1 MNRFFT
7 LLLAASCLTAVG
19 QEESFGINGT
29 DLEIKQIK
37 TAHLAQNDE
46 LIVIPVVFHIIHAN
60 GPENIA
66 VLQVL
71 SALENLNLH
80 MSGEDPDIAEVV
92 PEFVDLI
99 ADSRIEFRLATR
111 DPLGNC
117 HPGINRVESDLTFA
131 GDSEMKQLIQWP
143 PNKYLNVWVCEY
155 ASGAVAYT
163 QYPQWV
169 QGSPEE
175 DGIVIQHSYTGSIG
189 TSNAYRSRI
198 LTRYVGSWL
207 NLRPTWGNS
216 NNPGLDENCDED
228 DLVADTP
235 NTIGWTS
242 CDLDGA
248 TCGSLDNVQ
257 NYMDFSFC
265 GRMFTL
271 GQKNRMRAAA
281 LSSVAQRNE
290 LSTISNLQATGVDVV
305 GFENECF
312 CTGII
317 DECGIC
323 DGPGPSGEC
332 GCFAIP
338 EGDCD
343 CNGNQFDA
351 VGTCGGGCTSDIN
364 NNGVCDDQEVPGCTY
379 AFAENYNPD
388 ATDDD
393 GSCTVAEC
401 DPLEEDGCNLEGDLN
416 GDGFVGTS
424 DLLDFLTQFGAECT
438 PETAFTCGNPV
449 SYQGYDYQT
458 VQIGE
463 QCWFA
468 ENLRATQ
475 YSNGSNIPVALDC
488 ALGGTEWG
496 VLFTPA
502 QTVFGSSGG
511 ALMGTCIPC
520 NHFNPDFNA
529 CNPDLSLSEYGVLYN
544 WYAVNAPGELC
555 PSGWQVPNKAQWEEL
570 RDYVLGQGYAEVNTP
585 LRSTGGWIEND
596 NGTDVFGFSGRSGG
610 KRHPNGSFQAA
621 GKIGLWWSRTA
632 SGLEAYR
639 FRLDSDNSG
648 QTINTEDW
656 RNGFSVRCIKD

>member
-1 MNRFFT
+1 M
-7 LLLAASCLTAVG
+7 AVI
-19 QEESFGINGT
+19 E
-29 DLEIKQIK
+29 
-37 TAHLAQNDE
+37 AE
-46 LIVIPVVFHIIHAN
+46 LP
-60 GPENIA
+60 
-66 VLQVL
+66 Q
-71 SALENLNLH
+71 
-80 MSGEDPDIAEVV
+80 
-92 PEFVDLI
+92 
-99 ADSRIEFRLATR
+99 ADS
-111 DPLGNC
+111 
-117 HPGINRVESDLTFA
+117 S
-131 GDSEMKQLIQWP
+131 
-143 PNKYLNVWVCEY
+143 YL
-155 ASGAVAYT
+155 
-163 QYPQWV
+163 
-169 QGSPEE
+169 
-175 DGIVIQHSYTGSIG
+175 
-189 TSNAYRSRI
+189 
-198 LTRYVGSWL
+198 
-207 NLRPTWGNS
+207 
-216 NNPGLDENCDED
+216 
-228 DLVADTP
+228 
-235 NTIGWTS
+235 
-242 CDLDGA
+242 
-248 TCGSLDNVQ
+248 
-257 NYMDFSFC
+257 F
-265 GRMFTL
+265 
-271 GQKNRMRAAA
+271 
-281 LSSVAQRNE
+281 
-290 LSTISNLQATGVDVV
+290 V
-305 GFENECF
+305 GFEADSNLFQAGHGITWGLVNVSSTDTFGIDVQPISEAPF
-312 CTGII
+312 TSQLVFSGFDPYTEADHFYPYSYRSASIDLAESQSGQGFGNIRGFFQVLENGYNQVGFEIDFQGLALPIAFDDVIEKYELPLQPEQEWESTSSYSLGLPDIELYVTQTGGSMVDGSGQIVLPDGSQREVYRIKSSHAVRDSLIVYESADTIVEEYERLQYSWIGTGGFPWVQITLENGVVVESWWQKGLFDGEVMGCTDSLACNYNINATEDDGSCTVL
-317 DECGIC
+317 DECGVC
-323 DGPGPSGEC
+323 GGE
-332 GCFAIP
+332 GIP

-351 VGTCGGGCTSDIN
+351 VGTCGGGCSSDVN

-438 PETAFTCGNPV
+438 PETAFTCVSPV
-449 SYQGYDYQT
+449 SYQGYDYET
-458 VQIGE
+458 VQIGD

-496 VLFTPA
+496 FLFTPA

-596 NGTDVFGFSGRSGG
+596 NGTDIFGFSGRSGG

>member
-1 MNRFFT
+1 MDIDTDPNTPGIGFDYSWDPSATNGTWEDNSGGT
-7 LLLAASCLTAVG
+7 LPAGSYESYSPFANLDGCPVNGVWQIELCDLWASDNGFVFD
-19 QEESFGINGT
+19 FGINFINDFGPGCT
-29 DLEIKQIK
+29 DS
-37 TAHLAQNDE
+37 LACNY
-46 LIVIPVVFHIIHAN
+46 
-60 GPENIA
+60 NI
-66 VLQVL
+66 
-71 SALENLNLH
+71 N
-80 MSGEDPDIAEVV
+80 
-92 PEFVDLI
+92 
-99 ADSRIEFRLATR
+99 AT
-111 DPLGNC
+111 
-117 HPGINRVESDLTFA
+117 
-131 GDSEMKQLIQWP
+131 
-143 PNKYLNVWVCEY
+143 
-155 ASGAVAYT
+155 
-163 QYPQWV
+163 
-169 QGSPEE
+169 
-175 DGIVIQHSYTGSIG
+175 
-189 TSNAYRSRI
+189 
-198 LTRYVGSWL
+198 
-207 NLRPTWGNS
+207 
-216 NNPGLDENCDED
+216 ED
-228 DLVADTP
+228 D
-235 NTIGWTS
+235 GS
-242 CDLDGA
+242 C
-248 TCGSLDNVQ
+248 T
-257 NYMDFSFC
+257 
-265 GRMFTL
+265 
-271 GQKNRMRAAA
+271 
-281 LSSVAQRNE
+281 E
-290 LSTISNLQATGVDVV
+290 L
-305 GFENECF
+305 
-312 CTGII
+312 
-317 DECGIC
+317 DECGVC
-323 DGPGPSGEC
+323 GGE
-332 GCFAIP
+332 GIP

-393 GSCTVAEC
+393 GSCTVADC
-401 DPLEEDGCNLEGDLN
+401 DPVEEGGCNLEGDLN
-416 GDGFVGTS
+416 GDGFVGTG

-438 PETAFTCGNPV
+438 PETAFTCVSPV
-449 SYQGYDYQT
+449 SYQGYDYET
-458 VQIGE
+458 VQIGD

-488 ALGGTEWG
+488 ALGGTEW
-496 VLFTPA
+496 VFLFTPA

-570 RDYVLGQGYAEVNTP
+570 RDYVLGEGYAEVNTP

-656 RNGFSVRCIKD
+656 RNGFSVRCIKDSE

>member
-1 MNRFFT
+1 MNRLFT

-19 QEESFGINGT
+19 QECSQGCIIPDVLGECFAYDFELNQFPPGQFIQEASTEIENLFINMEHSFMGDLVITFICPNGQSIMVHSQGGYETFLGVPVDNDADPNTPGIGFDYSWDPSATNGTWEDNAGGTLPAGSYESVNPFANLDGCPLNGVWQIEICDFLGSDNGFVFDFGINFINDFGPGCT
-29 DLEIKQIK
+29 DS
-37 TAHLAQNDE
+37 LACNY
-46 LIVIPVVFHIIHAN
+46 
-60 GPENIA
+60 NI
-66 VLQVL
+66 
-71 SALENLNLH
+71 N
-80 MSGEDPDIAEVV
+80 
-92 PEFVDLI
+92 
-99 ADSRIEFRLATR
+99 AT
-111 DPLGNC
+111 
-117 HPGINRVESDLTFA
+117 
-131 GDSEMKQLIQWP
+131 
-143 PNKYLNVWVCEY
+143 
-155 ASGAVAYT
+155 
-163 QYPQWV
+163 
-169 QGSPEE
+169 
-175 DGIVIQHSYTGSIG
+175 
-189 TSNAYRSRI
+189 
-198 LTRYVGSWL
+198 
-207 NLRPTWGNS
+207 
-216 NNPGLDENCDED
+216 ED
-228 DLVADTP
+228 D
-235 NTIGWTS
+235 GS
-242 CDLDGA
+242 CLY
-248 TCGSLDNVQ
+248 L
-257 NYMDFSFC
+257 
-265 GRMFTL
+265 
-271 GQKNRMRAAA
+271 
-281 LSSVAQRNE
+281 
-290 LSTISNLQATGVDVV
+290 
-305 GFENECF
+305 
-312 CTGII
+312 
-317 DECGIC
+317 DECGV
-323 DGPGPSGEC
+323 C
-332 GCFAIP
+332 GGQGIP
-338 EGDCD
+338 VGNCD
-343 CNGNQFDA
+343 CNGNVID
-351 VGTCGGGCTSDIN
+351 VLGVCGGSCTSDIN

-401 DPLEEDGCNLEGDLN
+401 DPVEEDGCNLEGDLN

-438 PETAFTCGNPV
+438 PETAFTCVSPV
-449 SYQGYDYQT
+449 SYQGYDYET
-458 VQIGE
+458 VQIGD

-496 VLFTPA
+496 FLFTPA

-570 RDYVLGQGYAEVNTP
+570 RDYVLGEGYAEVNTP

-656 RNGFSVRCIKD
+656 RNGFSVRCLKD